1 MTGQWEYRNARWGFA
16 CHAVALAGL
25 IFVAGCASKDK
36 PKPAAPSQPAS
47 RPVPPAG
54 AASNLTLPD
63 GDGQGGFRTINDGLG
78 RDEAV
83 WHLRSALNV
92 AALSCVGTGSA
103 ALVANYNALLGQ
115 KKAVFAAGYAA
126 ENARHRAGGNAALD
140 GHMTKLYNYF
150 AQPPAQAAFCAVARD
165 VANEARSVAAAAFPT
180 FAVEALARLDRPFDD
195 FYRAYAAYQRDLAA
209 WQTGARTAKAVAA
222 PVALAASAAPLQP
235 VAGVQGDWRIQLG
248 AFSGEAAAE
257 AAWGKIRSRMAGV
270 ASFKPRFDAV
280 PGKPLVRV
288 QVGPVTDRADA
299 IRLCAAAA
307 SAGFDCFPVVPPA
320 RSS

>member
-1 MTGQWEYRNARWGFA
+1 MTGRREHPNARWGIA
-16 CHAVALAGL
+16 CHAMALAGL

-36 PKPAAPSQPAS
+36 PKPSTPSQPAS
-47 RPVPPAG
+47 RPMPPAG

-63 GDGQGGFRTINDGLG
+63 EDGQGGFRTINDGLE

-103 ALVANYNALLGQ
+103 ALVANYNALLSQQ
-115 KKAVFAAGYAA
+115 KSVFATGYAA

-165 VANEARSVAAAAFPT
+165 VANEARSVAAAAFPA
-180 FAVEALARLDRPFDD
+180 FAVSALARLDRPFDD
-195 FYRAYAAYQRDLAA
+195 FYRAYAGYQRDLAA
-209 WQTGARTAKAVAA
+209 WQNGARTAKTVAA
-222 PVALAASAAPLQP
+222 PMALAASAAPQRVAP
-235 VAGVQGDWRIQLG
+235 VRGDWRIQLG
-248 AFSGEAAAE
+248 AFSGQAAAE
-257 AAWGKIRSRMAGV
+257 AAWSKIRSRMAGV
-270 ASFKPRFDAV
+270 ASFTPRFDAV
-280 PGKPLVRV
+280 PGKPLMRV
-288 QVGPVTDRADA
+288 QVGPVTDRAGA